1 MSKVTSHILDTTVG
15 RPAEGVSVTLE
26 NETAPHKW
34 VPVGDAVSDA
44 EGRVP
49 NLVPASL
56 TLRAGK
62 YRLLFDTGP
71 YYAEKGLRAFYPE
84 VWVTFQV
91 HDPDQQYHLPL
102 LISRFG
108 YTTYRGS

>member
-1 MSKVTSHILDTTVG
+1 MSKVTSHVLDTTVG
-15 RPAEGVSVTLE
+15 RPAEGVSVLLE
-26 NETAPHKW
+26 NETGPQTW
-34 VPVGDAVSDA
+34 VPVGDAVSDS
-44 EGRVP
+44 EGRVA
-49 NLVPASL
+49 NMVPASL

-62 YRLLFDTGP
+62 YRLSFDTGP

-84 VWVTFQV
+84 VCVTFQI
-91 HDPDQQYHLPL
+91 HDPEQQYHLPL